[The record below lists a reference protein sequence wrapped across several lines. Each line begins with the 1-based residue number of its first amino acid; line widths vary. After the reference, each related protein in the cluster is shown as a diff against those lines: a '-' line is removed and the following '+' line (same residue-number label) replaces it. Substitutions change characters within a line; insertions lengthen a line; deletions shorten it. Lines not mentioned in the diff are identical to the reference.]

1 LLALGDSMQFIDLK
15 SQYKDLKSKIDS
27 NIQTVLDHGQYIMG
41 PEVTEIEKNL
51 AEFAGSKYC
60 VSCASGTDALVMAL
74 LAHEIGK
81 GDFVITTPFTFIA
94 TGEAIAFV
102 GATPLFVDIDQSTF
116 NICPDKLEQML
127 SSIKDGTDKIHN
139 HLCTDVSKIKAI
151 MPVDLFGL
159 PANYD
164 RINPIAKEYNLI
176 NIEDAAQGFGG
187 ELNGIKAGN
196 LGDIGC
202 TSFFPAKP
210 LGCYGDGGA
219 IFTNDE
225 SIYEKLKSIRVH
237 GQGSD
242 KYENVRMGLT
252 GRLDTIQAAVL
263 LPKLA
268 VFDSELN
275 SRRAAADQY
284 NSELMSVQNLIKP
297 VVPSGYKSAWAQ
309 YTLMAKD
316 ENHRQKIIDK
326 LKENGIPSAIYYV
339 LSLHEQKVFLDLG
352 YGPNDFPVSSN
363 ASNRVFSLPMH
374 PYLASS
380 DIIKIC
386 KLIQE
391 V

>member
-1 LLALGDSMQFIDLK
+1 MQFIDLK

-326 LKENGIPSAIYYV
+326 LKGNGIPSAIYYV

>member
-1 LLALGDSMQFIDLK
+1 MQFIDLK